1 MLISIY
7 NISSNKIFKLSY
19 IIYFNNDEINYYPFS
34 KLFSSLIS
42 LSYNSKVNLKNVI
55 PVENI
60 SLFSGLNSPNPDF

>member
-1 MLISIY
+1 LLISIY